1 MGETNSVGEG
11 GVDVNVLFS
20 WCIEET
26 LALAFDL
33 TIPP

>member
-1 MGETNSVGEG
+1 MEETNSLG